1 MMKLLIF
8 FLFKILII
16 VKLKFLIISCGYPD
30 IDNVP
35 DFNDAKLSDEE
46 LLDYCSISNTDKKDI
61 DKCINN
67 YKS

>member
-1 MMKLLIF
+1 MIKYFIVFLLPPFIA
-8 FLFKILII
+8 
-16 VKLKFLIISCGYPD
+16 SCGYPD

-35 DFNDAKLSDEE
+35 DFKDAKLTDEE

-61 DKCINN
+61 DKCIND

>member
-1 MMKLLIF
+1 MIKYFIVFLLP
-8 FLFKILII
+8 LFIA
-16 VKLKFLIISCGYPD
+16 SCGYPD

-35 DFNDAKLSDEE
+35 DFKDAELTDEE

-61 DKCINN
+61 DKCIND

>member
-1 MMKLLIF
+1 MIKYFTVFPL
-8 FLFKILII
+8 FLFIT
-16 VKLKFLIISCGYPD
+16 SCGYPD

-35 DFNDAKLSDEE
+35 DFKNTKLNDEE

-61 DKCINN
+61 DKCIND

>member
-1 MMKLLIF
+1 MIKHFIVFTL
-8 FLFKILII
+8 FLFIN
-16 VKLKFLIISCGYPD
+16 SCGYPD

-35 DFNDAKLSDEE
+35 DFKDTKLNDEE

-61 DKCINN
+61 DKCIND

>member
-1 MMKLLIF
+1 MIKYFTALLLP
-8 FLFKILII
+8 LFI
-16 VKLKFLIISCGYPD
+16 VSCGYPD

-35 DFNDAKLSDEE
+35 DFKDAKLTDEE

-61 DKCINN
+61 DKCIND

>member
-1 MMKLLIF
+1 MIKYFRVFIL
-8 FLFKILII
+8 FLFI
-16 VKLKFLIISCGYPD
+16 VSCGYPD

-35 DFNDAKLSDEE
+35 VFKDAKLTDEE

-61 DKCINN
+61 DKCIND